1 MTDKRFC
8 VIKKLEMVKK
18 DIYEHLADIYW
29 DASSKKRKK
38 AKNYPKNFKALF
50 FISIAVILLLAV
62 SLLTSLKGKNV
73 SLNSEVALVVSPD
86 VVKINF
92 HFDPARKE
100 IYSLDLNKLNLQKFK
115 TLAFSAKRAN
125 FKDNL
130 ALRIEF
136 TNAFKE
142 KSEVYLK
149 DVPHRWHDY
158 KINFSEFKNIN
169 DWSQMSGLAFI
180 IEEWNVK
187 EKRGVVYLDNVRFSR

>member
-1 MTDKRFC
+1 MS
-8 VIKKLEMVKK
+8 KK
-18 DIYEHLADIYW
+18 DIYEHLANIYW
-29 DASSKKRKK
+29 KASSNKKIKK
-38 AKNYPKNFKALF
+38 AKEYPKKFKTLF
-50 FISIAVILLLAV
+50 FISIAVILPLAAF
-62 SLLTSLKGKNV
+62 LFTSLKGKNTF
-73 SLNSEVALVVSPD
+73 LNSEIALVVSPE

-100 IYSLDLNKLNLQKFK
+100 TYTLDLNKLNLQRYN

-125 FKDNL
+125 FKDNI

-149 DVPHRWHDY
+149 DIPHRWHDY
-158 KINFSEFKNIN
+158 KISFSEFKNIS
-169 DWSQMSGLAFI
+169 DWSSMTGLAFI
-180 IEEWNVK
+180 IEEWNVR

>member
-1 MTDKRFC
+1 MS
-8 VIKKLEMVKK
+8 KK

-38 AKNYPKNFKALF
+38 AEKYPKKFKSLF
-50 FISIAVILLLAV
+50 FISIAATLFLATALLIIL
-62 SLLTSLKGKNV
+62 KEKNTF
-73 SLNSEVALVVSPD
+73 LNSEIALVVSPE

-100 IYSLDLNKLNLQKFK
+100 SYSLDLNKLNLKRFN

-125 FKDNL
+125 FKDNI

-149 DVPHRWHDY
+149 DIPHRWHDY
-158 KINFSEFKNIN
+158 KISFPEFKNIS
-169 DWSQMSGLAFI
+169 DWSNMTGLAFI

-187 EKRGVVYLDNVRFSR
+187 EKKGIVYLDNVRFLR